1 MKISL
6 DKREQDR
13 QLLQNIRADELKKL
27 TIGELLEISHL
38 NRSEIEQRVLIVD
51 EIFKEFPEIDKENQA
66 KLLKIKTKLERGN
79 GDRPMGG
86 LINQKYLSPA
96 LMLRLSNSLVMNH
109 TQHQKK
115 RKILKLKTKKNFR
128 AEN

>member
-1 MKISL
+1 MKTSL
-6 DKREQDR
+6 DEGNQDK
-13 QLLQNIRADELKKL
+13 QLLQNIRAVELKKL
-27 TIGELLEISHL
+27 TIDELLEISHL
-38 NRSEIEQRVLIVD
+38 DRSEIEQRVLIAD
-51 EIFKEFPEIDKENQA
+51 EKFKECTELDEKNQA
-66 KLLKIKTKLERGN
+66 KLFKIKTKLERGN
-79 GDRPMGG
+79 RIGDIDD